1 VRRTLL
7 LAAMEVFVWFVLLAV
22 TFLISKVAIEITFGS
37 ASLAARVA
45 TQTVRLLASGALIL
59 IWLLS
64 WKKVAD
70 LYLSKTLSRHS
81 TNA

>member
-1 VRRTLL
+1 
-7 LAAMEVFVWFVLLAV
+7 MEVFVWFVLLAV
-22 TFLISKVAIEITFGS
+22 TFLISKVAIEITFGN

-70 LYLSKTLSRHS
+70 LYLSKMLSRHS
-81 TNA
+81 ANA